1 LDSGHGIGD
10 LSSHELQTAERRLV
24 VEQNAAAS
32 KDAIALTVVD
42 RHPVGV
48 ELCHT
53 IGTAGIERGQL
64 VLGNRL
70 CLPEHFR
77 STGLVEANTTVNY
90 SDCLEQIES
99 TDSGDLT
106 GSDGLLVRHTDKAL
120 SGEVVDLL
128 RLRPLQ
134 QADAGSEVGQVK
146 LDQVQIRMIG

>member
-1 LDSGHGIGD
+1 EHSPHAAHILFRVAPVALGVEIPELEKVECAQLDSGHGIGD

-90 SDCLEQIES
+90 SDCL
-99 TDSGDLT
+99 
-106 GSDGLLVRHTDKAL
+106 
-120 SGEVVDLL
+120 
-128 RLRPLQ
+128 
-134 QADAGSEVGQVK
+134 
-146 LDQVQIRMIG
+146 